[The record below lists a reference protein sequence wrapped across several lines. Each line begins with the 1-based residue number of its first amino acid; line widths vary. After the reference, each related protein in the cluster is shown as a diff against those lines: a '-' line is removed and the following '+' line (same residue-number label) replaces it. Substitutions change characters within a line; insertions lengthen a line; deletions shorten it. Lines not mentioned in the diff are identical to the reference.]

1 MMPEDPP
8 PRRLPLAPSDAPPHL
23 AISIHDALKGAILAG
38 QFRPSERINQEQI
51 ARELGVSR
59 TPVREALHS
68 LAREGLVELQPRR
81 GALVSSFGEREGG
94 ELYAPREVLEAG
106 GGALVSSFG
115 EREVSE
121 IYELRELLEPHAVA
135 IACLRATPAQV
146 EAVRRLASEIERTTS
161 SDMERAFVLNRDFHQ
176 RLCEPCHNRL
186 LIAFLET
193 VWSQQ
198 SAINIF
204 AYQRQSAEAMRRTY
218 AQHREIVEAF
228 ATCDSERTR
237 ELVRRH
243 ISEAH
248 RVAIELIAD
257 SHLPTAAA

>member
-1 MMPEDPP
+1 MMPEDRA
-8 PRRLPLAPSDAPPHL
+8 PRRLPLDPSDAPPHL
-23 AISIHDALKGAILAG
+23 AISIHDALKRAILAG

-81 GALVSSFGEREGG
+81 GAFVS
-94 ELYAPREVLEAG
+94 A
-106 GGALVSSFG
+106 FG

-228 ATCDSERTR
+228 ATRDSERTR